1 MYLKEIFFSL
11 NNNNMD
17 FGKYIRKRKKKVN
30 KQQKKTT
37 TRRPKRKVTFQ
48 LRSRQKHRSSSCD
61 PKTSIIDPYTKRC
74 LKLDMNGTIYNR
86 YVLLFLLGNDSFLD
100 AFSEKDRTK
109 FEIFLQQNTLLPWK

>member
-1 MYLKEIFFSL
+1 MYLKEIIKKL
-11 NNNNMD
+11 
-17 FGKYIRKRKKKVN
+17 KKK
-30 KQQKKTT
+30 KKKTT

-86 YVLLFLLGNDSFLD
+86 YVLPFLLGNDSFLD

-109 FEIFLQQNTLLPWK
+109 FELFLRQNTLLPWKK